1 MFGHVPLA
9 FVVMLFVPLP
19 TVESVPYIILSA
31 LIHQGYQWYL
41 ISAYKIGDLTKV
53 YPIARGTGPIIATLI
68 SIGLLG
74 VLITQFQIVSIV
86 LISFLKNFKKFP
98 AKSTFIHAKTQ
109 L

>member
-1 MFGHVPLA
+1 MPL
-9 FVVMLFVPLP
+9 F
-19 TVESVPYIILSA
+19 ESMEIFSDPNLTRFKLTCSFNILSA

-74 VLITQFQIVSIV
+74 VLI
-86 LISFLKNFKKFP
+86 
-98 AKSTFIHAKTQ
+98 
-109 L
+109 

>member
-1 MFGHVPLA
+1 MFGHVPIA
-9 FVVMLFVPLP
+9 FIVTLFMSLL
-19 TVESVPYIILSA
+19 TLESVSYIILSA

-74 VLITQFQIVSIV
+74 VLIT
-86 LISFLKNFKKFP
+86 
-98 AKSTFIHAKTQ
+98 
-109 L
+109 

>member
-1 MFGHVPLA
+1 MPIA
-9 FVVMLFVPLP
+9 FIVMLFMPLP
-19 TVESVPYIILSA
+19 TLESVPYIILSAA

>member
-1 MFGHVPLA
+1 MFGHVPIA
-9 FVVMLFVPLP
+9 FIVTLFMSLL
-19 TVESVPYIILSA
+19 TLESVSYIILSA
-31 LIHQGYQWYL
+31 IIHQGYQVYL
-41 ISAYKIGDLTKV
+41 ISAYKFGDLTRV
-53 YPIARGTGPIIATLI
+53 YPIARGTRPIIATLI

-98 AKSTFIHAKTQ
+98 AKSTFIHLKTQ